1 MATRCAKGRRACEG
15 ACPGNSR
22 LAIFGISFCRR
33 LRAER
38 HFIR

>member
-1 MATRCAKGRRACEG
+1 MATRCAKRSSREG

-22 LAIFGISFCRR
+22 LAIFSISFRRR

-38 HFIR
+38 NFIR